1 MVSSEAARA
10 GESGK
15 GFAIVA
21 EEVRKLSEQSKVAA
35 EQVRLLVTDVQQST
49 TAMRD
54 VVSNNYSAVQ
64 QGVMTIDGVGVL
76 FDDILLAVNRMQTEI
91 SEVSS
96 VTEELSASA
105 EEVAASLS
113 TIADAVED
121 ESQSVKEVSAGIEAV
136 GAVFE
141 AIGVQSD
148 RLKEATVTQQQL
160 AAQFKI

>member
-1 MVSSEAARA
+1 
-10 GESGK
+10 
-15 GFAIVA
+15 
-21 EEVRKLSEQSKVAA
+21 
-35 EQVRLLVTDVQQST
+35 
-49 TAMRD
+49 MRD